1 VLAVGL
7 LLAPAG
13 VAHGA
18 DVVVSTPVFSPKA
31 RGRVAVTVT
40 LPSPQRVGLELV
52 GPRGAVG
59 WLAKPQKR
67 RYLKLRWNGAVA
79 GRRVR
84 DGRYRLRLV
93 APKRHRVLA
102 TKKLEIDSRAP
113 QLTRLRVTTPSRRP
127 FAGDRRLLATISPNG
142 DGLRDSAKI
151 GFVLTEPAHVRFVI
165 TRTASAP
172 TPVHTLEAD
181 LQAGPQTFTWYPP
194 KDIAPRTYLVLLEAE
209 DAAGNVRELGAT
221 NAETG
226 RVQTSPVVRVLGVDA
241 AFSRESYAP
250 GEQAELRVETDAPSL
265 ELQLFRSGPEDAP
278 VYSDITMSGVPVTE
292 AAAIDWTGKRG
303 SAATIPV
310 GIGDW
315 ASGVYFAR
323 LTAPDGRVG
332 FAPFVLRPSELGEA
346 ERVAVVL
353 PTNTWQ
359 GYNFR
364 DEDGNGWG
372 DTWYVKGAQST
383 AQLGR
388 PFLKRGVPPQF
399 RKYDLGFLRWL
410 HQRGRRPDY
419 LSETDLEVL
428 DSAETLAQF
437 YDLVVFSG
445 HSEYVT
451 RREYD
456 LIQGFR
462 DLGGNLVFLS
472 ANNFFWEVRREGSLL
487 RRTRKWR
494 DQGRPEAALI
504 GTQYLAND
512 NGRIQRPYVVQGAYA
527 VPWLF
532 QGTGIVDGSSFGPL
546 GGYGIEIDATTP
558 DSPPGT
564 MIVAAVP
571 EIYGPGFTA
580 QMTYYET
587 PAGAKVFA
595 AGTLDFGGTALEQ
608 PVATML
614 ENLWSHLSAP

>member
-1 VLAVGL
+1 
-7 LLAPAG
+7 
-13 VAHGA
+13 
-18 DVVVSTPVFSPKA
+18 
-31 RGRVAVTVT
+31 
-40 LPSPQRVGLELV
+40 
-52 GPRGAVG
+52 
-59 WLAKPQKR
+59 
-67 RYLKLRWNGAVA
+67 
-79 GRRVR
+79 
-84 DGRYRLRLV
+84 
-93 APKRHRVLA
+93 
-102 TKKLEIDSRAP
+102 
-113 QLTRLRVTTPSRRP
+113 
-127 FAGDRRLLATISPNG
+127 
-142 DGLRDSAKI
+142 
-151 GFVLTEPAHVRFVI
+151 
-165 TRTASAP
+165 
-172 TPVHTLEAD
+172 
-181 LQAGPQTFTWYPP
+181 
-194 KDIAPRTYLVLLEAE
+194 
-209 DAAGNVRELGAT
+209 
-221 NAETG
+221 
-226 RVQTSPVVRVLGVDA
+226 
-241 AFSRESYAP
+241 
-250 GEQAELRVETDAPSL
+250 
-265 ELQLFRSGPEDAP
+265 
-278 VYSDITMSGVPVTE
+278 MSGVPVTE

-332 FAPFVLRPSELGEA
+332 FAPLVLRPSELGEA

-383 AQLGR
+383 ARLGR